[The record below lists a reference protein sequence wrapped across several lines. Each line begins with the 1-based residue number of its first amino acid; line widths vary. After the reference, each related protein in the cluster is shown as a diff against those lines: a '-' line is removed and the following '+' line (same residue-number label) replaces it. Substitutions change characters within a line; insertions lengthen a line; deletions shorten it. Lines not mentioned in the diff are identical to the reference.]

1 MPPRT
6 PSHRPASAGRTAST
20 ASMIAA
26 GTSAPT
32 LALVDEV
39 LGLDASVVTWTPAPL
54 SLVASSGVAGGGGDS
69 ESPALRLLPGLDER

>member
-1 MPPRT
+1 MPPRK
-6 PSHRPASAGRTAST
+6 PPHRAAMAGRTAST

-39 LGLDASVVTWTPAPL
+39 LGLDASGVTWAPAPL
-54 SLVASSGVAGGGGDS
+54 SLVATSEPSGGGVDS
-69 ESPALRLLPGLDER
+69 EPPALQLLPALDER